1 MIEIIEG
8 SLPDALQVLGKL
20 PEFDPL
26 LSTEH
31 YLERVKN
38 KQQLTLLA
46 KVNGELAGCK
56 VAYDRD
62 NDGMLYSWLGG
73 VAPQHRKKGLAR
85 RMADYQESWAL
96 KNGYRGIRF
105 KTLNRHKAMLTFA
118 INNGFQIS
126 QVKPKDELENYRIT
140 LIKHLL

>member
-56 VAYDRD
+56 VAYNRD

-73 VAPQHRKKGLAR
+73 VAPQHRKKGPGQAHGRLSGKLGVEKWL
-85 RMADYQESWAL
+85 Q
-96 KNGYRGIRF
+96 G
-105 KTLNRHKAMLTFA
+105 H
-118 INNGFQIS
+118 
-126 QVKPKDELENYRIT
+126 
-140 LIKHLL
+140 